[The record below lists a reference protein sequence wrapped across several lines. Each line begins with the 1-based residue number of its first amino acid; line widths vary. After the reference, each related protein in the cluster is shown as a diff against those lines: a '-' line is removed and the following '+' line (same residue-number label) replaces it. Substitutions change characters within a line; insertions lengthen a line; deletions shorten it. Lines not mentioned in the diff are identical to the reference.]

1 MASKRTLKAER
12 VTTLMGKLFPL
23 WFCCCLV
30 IWTDPSSRTTP
41 TPESES
47 AHHLSRTSSIR
58 SAAGLASSASA
69 IPNLASTESTNGS
82 QQPQFIK
89 AEVGF
94 GPLSGED
101 QLKSSLKGKDRIFLL
116 VLAKEIEAFIE
127 KVALGQEC
135 HIIPSIP
142 LATNSTSVLASMSAS
157 FAVASHISSTFQR
170 MLVYKLAEWYG
181 LKAVNTPE
189 VSMLVG
195 VIGTMNPQSRGLKL
209 SDLAPRADTPP
220 QKFRIMQRA
229 QPNSSNSSDA
239 NGISRASS
247 IGLEDAG
254 SETSSS
260 KVRTLE
266 EREAAYNKARQR
278 IYGAT
283 NGSDGALDTT
293 TAPTATIRGPRP
305 VQDVSDDYE
314 TAPRQPTVV
323 SEPTFQPVFPSLY
336 DPPKTT
342 TNGVAGPSS
351 QSYDPPTSYQHDN
364 MRQHY
369 PPQSQVQMQIPSY
382 MPNYQQQSG
391 YQPEYAH
398 GPQQQY
404 GMPPYM
410 AQGNPYGMPQ
420 HANNGYP
427 NQWGQSQQ
435 HPHQQQQHHHHHQQ
449 QQPAYGRQHQQM
461 PPNQAMPH
469 GWMQPNHGQ
478 GSSQGQGPMPMPNQ
492 PMPMIPQGMQ
502 YPGAYGHPPQQQ
514 VYPPLMQPTPT
525 RPAVHPH
532 SSASSSISSRSYQSY
547 HDGSRPHSRGSTT
560 SNMSATSS
568 VRFGAMYPANQGG
581 GYRQKGIKGQGMNG
595 MNALPGFGTSS
606 EKRSTRA
613 HSPVSPYSLPFHCIW
628 SDMISHRLQPHHPDH
643 HVKLEVSVL
652 SHHLNIHYLNDPI
665 GRPITSHTRSLLS
678 TEMVQPTRMVHL
690 ARTISLR
697 WLGMVMAIR
706 EHMPNRCRSNVPN
719 RVRADHQ
726 PGTVLDLNHSVKS
739 VAHHR
744 HPLPMKCHLH
754 HPGRRCYVPQVHWS
768 RLRKPQLAFRRFRPQ
783 VPNATRT
790 VRRTTRMISHVG
802 RHQ

>member
-1 MASKRTLKAER
+1 M
-12 VTTLMGKLFPL
+12 
-23 WFCCCLV
+23 FC
-30 IWTDPSSRTTP
+30 TDRSSRTTP

-58 SAAGLASSASA
+58 SSAGLPGSSTAM
-69 IPNLASTESTNGS
+69 PNLPPTIDSPNGS
-82 QQPQFIK
+82 QQVHALK

-101 QLKSSLKGKDRIFLL
+101 QLKSSLQGKDRIFLL

-127 KVALGQEC
+127 KIASGQESN
-135 HIIPSIP
+135 IIPSIP

-157 FAVASHISSTFQR
+157 FGVASHISSTFQR

-181 LKAVNTPE
+181 LKAVHTPE

-195 VIGTMNPQSRGLKL
+195 VIGTMNPKSRGLKL

-239 NGISRASS
+239 NGLSRTNS
-247 IGLEDAG
+247 IAPDDAG
-254 SETSSS
+254 SEASSS
-260 KVRTLE
+260 RLRTLE
-266 EREAAYNKARQR
+266 EREAAYIKARQR
-278 IYGAT
+278 IYGGT
-283 NGSDGALDTT
+283 DGSDEALETTT
-293 TAPTATIRGPRP
+293 TAPIATIRGSRP
-305 VQDVSDDYE
+305 VQNDSDDFE
-314 TAPRQPTVV
+314 TAPRQPPIVV
-323 SEPTFQPVFPSLY
+323 ASEPTFQPVYPSLY
-336 DPPKTT
+336 DPPKSTS
-342 TNGVAGPSS
+342 TNGVAGPSG
-351 QSYDPPTSYQHDN
+351 QPYDPSNSYQHDT

-369 PPQSQVQMQIPSY
+369 TPQAQAQMHMPPY
-382 MPNYQQQSG
+382 LGNYQPQPG

-398 GPQQQY
+398 GQQQQY
-404 GMPPYM
+404 GMPSYM
-410 AQGNPYGMPQ
+410 NQGNPYGVPQ
-420 HANNGYP
+420 HVNTGFP
-427 NQWGQSQQ
+427 NQWG
-435 HPHQQQQHHHHHQQ
+435 HPHPRQQQHHHHQQ
-449 QQPAYGRQHQQM
+449 QQQQQQQQTSYGRQQM
-461 PPNQAMPH
+461 PPNQSLPQ
-469 GWMQPNHGQ
+469 GWMQPDHGQ

-613 HSPVSPYSLPFHCIW
+613 HSPVSRHLVFVTESSLTRIVIDNNHIIQIITASRQYQSCHTL
-628 SDMISHRLQPHHPDH
+628 SIS
-643 HVKLEVSVL
+643 
-652 SHHLNIHYLNDPI
+652 
-665 GRPITSHTRSLLS
+665 ITT
-678 TEMVQPTRMVHL
+678 
-690 ARTISLR
+690 
-697 WLGMVMAIR
+697 
-706 EHMPNRCRSNVPN
+706 
-719 RVRADHQ
+719 
-726 PGTVLDLNHSVKS
+726 
-739 VAHHR
+739 
-744 HPLPMKCHLH
+744 
-754 HPGRRCYVPQVHWS
+754 
-768 RLRKPQLAFRRFRPQ
+768 
-783 VPNATRT
+783 ATRLG
-790 VRRTTRMISHVG
+790 S
-802 RHQ
+802 Q